1 MVIPVASAERLPSG
15 RWRGIFR
22 DAAGNK
28 RRVPGTFP
36 RKSDAREAAQEEE
49 VKARRSAAAATGT
62 LSARTPW
69 GAWWEIV
76 SEGRHFESDAGRTE
90 EQLVRAY
97 VMPKWR
103 GVPLNK
109 IAQRE
114 IQRWVEQLERGTAPV
129 EMVDPKFEQRALS
142 ASYVQRI
149 YSPFRVSITKA
160 LDEGVLDASPCA
172 GVKLP
177 KRQKRPKTFVTPT
190 EAARLAKELRADYAD
205 AVAFMLDTG
214 LRPGELT
221 GLHAHRV
228 DLDAGVVT
236 VAETYVFRQK
246 KIRPWPK
253 DRDAREIPLSARAV
267 KVLRRRL
274 ADRDLRQSCGIEHM
288 RSETCKHQLV
298 FLTDAKR
305 PLNRD
310 TLAYHLRK
318 AADALGIEA
327 KSGYALRRGFA
338 TRLAEGGLDVF
349 QLAEVMG
356 HADINLSREYVQATS
371 TARARVLAALGESPT
386 LSVVDGEGVGQ
397 NRSRGTRRGTDLGNQ
412 ASPDAPK
419 RKGKDVG

>member
-1 MVIPVASAERLPSG
+1 MASTEKLPSG
-15 RWRGIFR
+15 RWRGLYR
-22 DAAGNK
+22 DADGRK
-28 RRVPGTFP
+28 RRVSGTFD
-36 RKSDAREAAQEEE
+36 RKSDALDAAVEEQA
-49 VKARRSAAAATGT
+49 KAKRKAAAADGR

-76 SEGRHFESDAGRTE
+76 RENRHFESDAGRTE
-90 EQLVRAY
+90 AALVRGY
-97 VMPKWR
+97 VMPRWR
-103 GVPLNK
+103 DVPLNQ
-109 IAQRE
+109 ITQRD
-114 IQRWVEQLERGTAPV
+114 IQRWVDQLERGKAPV
-129 EMVDPKFEQRALS
+129 DMVDPKFEPRPLS

-149 YSPFRVSITKA
+149 YSPFRVSITAA
-160 LDEGVLDASPCA
+160 LEEGVLDASPCA

-177 KRQKRPKTFVTPT
+177 KRQKRPKKFVSTD
-190 EAARLAKELRADYAD
+190 EATKLAAELRSDYAD

-228 DLDAGVVT
+228 DLDAGVIT
-236 VAETYVFRQK
+236 VAETYVYREK

-267 KVLRRRL
+267 EVLRRRL
-274 ADRDLRQSCGIEHM
+274 AGRDLREPCGIEHM
-288 RSETCKHQLV
+288 RGEKCRHPLV

-318 AADALGIEA
+318 AAEAVGVEA

-371 TARARVLAALGESPT
+371 TARARVLAALGDSPKLT
-386 LSVVDGEGVGQ
+386 AIDGGVG
-397 NRSRGTRRGTDLGNQ
+397 RRGTERGTDLDNQ
-412 ASPDAPK
+412 PSRSAPK
-419 RKGKDVG
+419 RDDQDVV